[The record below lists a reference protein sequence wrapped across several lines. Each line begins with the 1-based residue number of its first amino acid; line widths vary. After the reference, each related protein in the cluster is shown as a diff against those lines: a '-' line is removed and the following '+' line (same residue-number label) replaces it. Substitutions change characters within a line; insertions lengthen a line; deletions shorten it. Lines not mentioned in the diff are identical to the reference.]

1 MYWLKAGMPVLAL
14 WGEVMNGMS
23 EQLGP
28 WLGVTEIPHSSL
40 NVVDKPDSAEQ
51 LLSADFTSG
60 DSNWKLAHG
69 LFCQHRRLR
78 PLADLNRV

>member
-1 MYWLKAGMPVLAL
+1 
-14 WGEVMNGMS
+14 MNGMS

-60 DSNWKLAHG
+60 DSN
-69 LFCQHRRLR
+69 
-78 PLADLNRV
+78 